1 MTAFGK
7 FENIEVG
14 DSESIVKK
22 ITEDDVRKFV
32 EMTGDNNP
40 LHVDRD
46 YAETT
51 SFKDIVVHG
60 MLGAS
65 FISTVIGTRLPGTGA
80 LWTSQSM
87 DFILPVRLGDELTIT
102 CTVEKKHE
110 SQRLLELRTEITN
123 QNEQL
128 ILKGKGIVK
137 VLTSKQPAEI
147 NDKKEITKTAVV
159 TGGAGGIGKAICLKL
174 AADGYNIVLNFNS
187 NHAKAN
193 DIVAEINKGETS
205 AIAVQADISTED
217 GVLQL
222 YQHAINKFRQID
234 ILVNN
239 ASPRINP
246 KSFKDMNWDDI
257 QKQLDVQLK
266 GAFMLSQTCLPSM
279 IESGFGRIINI
290 SSQVVEGTPT
300 PNWTAYAVAKSS
312 LVTMS
317 HYLAAEYGPS
327 GVTVNIIAP
336 GMTETGM
343 IGDLSE
349 KSQLLVARQTPN
361 RRLAM
366 PNDIAASVSYLVSQS
381 ASHITGQTLRVNGGM
396 VMA

>member
-7 FENIEVG
+7 FENIKIG
-14 DSESIVKK
+14 DSESIVRK

-32 EMTGDNNP
+32 EMTGDDNP
-40 LHVDRD
+40 LHVDRN

-80 LWTSQSM
+80 LWTSQTL

-102 CTVEKKHE
+102 CTVEKKHD
-110 SQRLLELRTEITN
+110 SQRLLELKTEITN
-123 QNEQL
+123 QNKQL
-128 ILKGKGIVK
+128 ILKGNGTVK
-137 VLTSKQPAEI
+137 VLTT
-147 NDKKEITKTAVV
+147 KEPSETNNKEPITKTVLV

-174 AADGYNIVLNFNS
+174 AADGCNVVLNFNS

-193 DIVAEINKGETS
+193 DIVAEINKGDTS
-205 AIAVQADISTED
+205 AIAVQADISTEE
-217 GVLQL
+217 GILQL
-222 YQHAINKFRQID
+222 YQQAISKFKQID

-246 KSFKDMNWDDI
+246 KSFKEMNWADI

-266 GAFMLSQTCLPSM
+266 GAFMLSQQCLPSM
-279 IESGFGRIINI
+279 VENGFGRIINL

-317 HYLAAEYGPS
+317 HYLAAEYGPN
-327 GVTVNIIAP
+327 GITVNLVAP

-349 KSQLLVARQTPN
+349 KAQLIVARQTPN

-366 PNDIAASVSYLVSQS
+366 PNDIAASVSYLASQS
-381 ASHITGQTLRVNGGM
+381 ASHVTGQTFRINGGM